1 MKTTIYILLTALFI
15 SSCNHQKT
23 DETTTENNLI
33 EISKQQF
40 EAEQMQLGEIH
51 HMAFP
56 NQLHFTGYI
65 KPNTN
70 GWAKVGLPL
79 EGIVQQIKVNI
90 GQDVKKGDPLFVI
103 GGNHFIDLQKDYA
116 ESSARLNQLKVDYD
130 RVGLLYK
137 ENIGTEKEYVT
148 AKSSYESE
156 LAMNNALR
164 MKLENIGLNVDKI
177 AKGSLYTSFTITAPI
192 KGFLTD
198 IKATVGE
205 FIDQQEDLASI
216 VDSEQ
221 LRLQIIVFEKDISS
235 VQKGQKVEFHASGN
249 NKDKASAIIDYVG
262 KTVNP
267 QSKSIECYAKIEP
280 EYLNKY
286 INNQF
291 VEGEIILSSDTVAAL
306 PIDAVI
312 QADDQSYV
320 LVLENETDSSYLFQN
335 VLLQTGRSTSDSIEI
350 TNTIR
355 SGTIVTR
362 GVYNIMIE

>member
-1 MKTTIYILLTALFI
+1 MKTTIYILLISLLI

-40 EAEQMQLGEIH
+40 EAEQMQLGEIQL
-51 HMAFP
+51 MAFP
-56 NQLHFTGYI
+56 NQLFFTGYI
-65 KPNTN
+65 EPNTN

-79 EGIVQQIKVNI
+79 EGIVQQIKVNV
-90 GQDVKKGDPLFVI
+90 GQAVKKGDPLFVI
-103 GGNHFIDLQKDYA
+103 GGNHVIDLQKDYA
-116 ESSARLNQLKVDYD
+116 ESSAQLNQLKVDYD
-130 RVGLLYK
+130 RVDLLYK

-148 AKSSYESE
+148 AKSAYESE

-164 MKLENIGLNVDKI
+164 MKLENIGLRVDRI
-177 AKGSLYTSFTITAPI
+177 AKGSLYSSFAITAPI
-192 KGFLTD
+192 KGFITD

-221 LRLQIIVFEKDISS
+221 LRLQIIVFEKDILS
-235 VQKGQKVEFHASGN
+235 VEKGQKVEFHASGK
-249 NKDKASAIIDYVG
+249 NKDNASAIIDYVG

-267 QSKSIECYAKIEP
+267 ESKSIECYAKID
-280 EYLNKY
+280 NKY
-286 INNQF
+286 LDKFINNQF
-291 VEGEIILSSDTVAAL
+291 IEGEIILSSDTVAAL

-320 LVLENETDSSYLFQN
+320 LMLENETDSTYLFQK
-335 VLLQTGRSTSDSIEI
+335 VHLQTGRSTIDFIEI
-350 TNTIR
+350 TNKIR
-355 SGTIVTR
+355 SGKIVTR